1 MILLWGLPGDQP
13 IAFVRDALG
22 RLGADV
28 AFLDQRAILDTQV
41 ELCVDTSVT
50 GVLHVGDDTLDLS
63 KVTAVYLRPYESS
76 RLPAIEEAGPG
87 SPEWGHALNVED
99 ILLSWI
105 EVTPALVVNPPTAM
119 AGNASKPYQ
128 AAQIREHGFAIPA
141 TLVTT
146 DPQAVLDFRDEHG
159 TIIYKS
165 VSNVRSVVSRLRAE
179 HLDYLHDV
187 ASCPTQFQEYVPGI
201 DYRVHVVGEEL
212 FSCEIVSTDD
222 DYRYASGPGGG
233 TQMRNYDLP
242 RDCAERCR
250 RLAAAMDLPVAGIDL
265 RRSAD
270 GVWYCFE
277 VNSSPGFSPFQ
288 EATNQPIDEAI
299 ARLLL
304 SA

>member
-13 IAFVRDALG
+13 MAFVRDALH
-22 RLGADV
+22 RFGAEV
-28 AFLDQRAILDTQV
+28 AFLDQRAVLDTHL
-41 ELCVDTSVT
+41 ELFVNSSVT

-76 RLPAIEEAGPG
+76 RLPAVKKAGPG

-105 EVTPALVVNPPTAM
+105 EITPAFVVNPPTAM

-146 DPQAVLDFRDEHG
+146 DPQAVLDFWDKHG

-165 VSNVRSVVSRLRAE
+165 ISNVRSVVSRLSAE
-179 HLDYLHDV
+179 HLAYLHDV
-187 ASCPTQFQEYVPGI
+187 SSCPTQFQQYVPGV
-201 DYRVHVVGEEL
+201 DYRVHVVGDEL
-212 FSCEIVSTDD
+212 FCCEIVSTGD
-222 DYRYASGPGGG
+222 DYRYASGPDGG
-233 TQMRNYDLP
+233 TQMRGCDLP
-242 RDCAERCR
+242 RECVERCR
-250 RLAAAMDLPVAGIDL
+250 QLASAMELPVAGIDL
-265 RRSAD
+265 RRSPD

-288 EATNQPIDEAI
+288 EATNQPIDKAI